1 MGRNKIFVCT
11 VFCLAQAF
19 VCIAQTGSYFI
30 EFKDKRRDQKPADF
44 LSSKAIHRREKQ
56 KIAFSFSDYTV
67 DKEYINK
74 VVEFDNVKFNYSLKW
89 LNGILVECDKPTA
102 LAISRLNCVASA
114 KLVSQHY
121 QTSNHPQGILQ
132 ANKLASLDYGNA
144 LNQIQTIGVDKMH
157 EAGITGKG
165 VLIAVFDGG
174 FSGADNATSLKPLFD
189 QNRIKYTFNIVENIT
204 NVYRRHAHGT
214 NALSCIAAYMPGS
227 LIGTGYGADFAL
239 LISEDISSE
248 TRREE
253 YNWMRAAEI
262 ADSIGA
268 DIISS
273 SLGYNTFDDSAEDH
287 TLNELDGKTTVIT
300 KAAQLA
306 AQKGILVVNSAGNNY
321 NDKKWPY
328 IVFPNDADSILSV
341 GAVQDNASK
350 ASFSA
355 IGATYDGRIKP
366 DVSALGV
373 GISLNNSGNSITSG
387 SGTSYSAPLI
397 AGLAAGIWE
406 FDSTLTNVELLNYI
420 KQSSSLFCAP
430 NNLIGYGV
438 PNYSLAA
445 QVIKEKNRIDC
456 STQRSLENVFYPNPI
471 SDFLVIQMNNPG
483 ISVEDKNV
491 RLLDLSGKEVMVG
504 QISAFRF
511 VNNRFDISNLKT
523 GVYVLMIGTISYKVV
538 KL

>member
-1 MGRNKIFVCT
+1 MGLNKIIVCIT
-11 VFCLAQAF
+11 FCLAQAF
-19 VCIAQTGSYFI
+19 ACIAQTSSYFF
-30 EFKDKRRDQKPADF
+30 EFKDKKRNENPADF
-44 LSSKAIHRREKQ
+44 LSSKAIQRREKQ
-56 KIAFSFSDYTV
+56 KIAFSFSDYPV
-67 DKEYINK
+67 DNEYISK
-74 VVEFDNVKFNYSLKW
+74 VLEFENIKFSYSLKW
-89 LNGILVECDKPTA
+89 LNGILVECDEPTA
-102 LAISRLNCVASA
+102 LAISRLKCVASS
-114 KLVSQHY
+114 KLVSLHNHA
-121 QTSNHPQGILQ
+121 SNHSQGILQ

-189 QNRIKYTFNIVENIT
+189 QNRIKYTFNIIENIP

-214 NALSCIAAYMPGS
+214 NVLSCIAAYLPGN

-273 SLGYNTFDDSAEDH
+273 SLGYNTFDDSSEDH

-306 AQKGILVVNSAGNNY
+306 AQKGILVVNSAGNNF

-328 IVFPNDADSILSV
+328 IVFPSDADSILSV
-341 GAVQDNASK
+341 GAVQDNGSK

-355 IGATYDGRIKP
+355 VGPTFDGRIKP

-373 GISLNNSGNSITSG
+373 GISLNNSGSSITSG

-420 KQSSSLFCAP
+420 KQSSSLFCTS
-430 NNLIGYGV
+430 NNLIGYGT
-438 PNYSLAA
+438 PYYTLAV
-445 QVIKEKNRIDC
+445 QLIKEKNKIDC
-456 STQRSLENVFYPNPI
+456 SAQLGLENVFYPNPI
-471 SDFLVIQMNNPG
+471 SDFLVIQMNDLG
-483 ISVEDKNV
+483 GGVEDKSV

-504 QISAFRF
+504 QLSAFRF

-523 GVYVLMIGTISYKVV
+523 GVYVLMIGTNSYKVI

>member
-1 MGRNKIFVCT
+1 MAWNRFIYCFV
-11 VFCLAQAF
+11 FSF
-19 VCIAQTGSYFI
+19 VQFQCIGQTSSYFF
-30 EFKDKRRDQKPADF
+30 EFKDKKQDQKPADF
-44 LSSKAIHRREKQ
+44 LSSKAIQRREKQ
-56 KIAFSFSDYTV
+56 KIAFSFSDYPV
-67 DKEYINK
+67 DKEYISNVLK
-74 VVEFDNVKFNYSLKW
+74 FDNVEYKYSLKW
-89 LNGILVECDKPTA
+89 LNGILVECDETTA
-102 LAISRLNCVASA
+102 LAISKLKCVANS
-114 KLVSQHY
+114 KLVSSY
-121 QTSNHPQGILQ
+121 NPASNHSQGILQ

-144 LNQIQTIGVDKMH
+144 LNQIQTIGVEKMH

-174 FSGADNATSLKPLFD
+174 FSGADNATSLKHLFD
-189 QNRIKYTFNIVENIT
+189 QNQIKYTFNIVENIT
-204 NVYRRHAHGT
+204 NVYRRHPHGT
-214 NALSCIAAYMPGS
+214 NVLSCIAAYMPGR

-273 SLGYNTFDDSAEDH
+273 SLGYNTFDNSAEDH
-287 TLNELDGKTTVIT
+287 TLNELDGRTTVIT

-306 AQKGILVVNSAGNNY
+306 SRKGILVVNSAGNNF

-328 IVFPNDADSILSV
+328 IVFPSDADSILSV
-341 GAVQDNASK
+341 GAVQDDGSK

-355 IGATYDGRIKP
+355 VGATFDGRIKP

-373 GISLNNSGNSITSG
+373 GVSLNNSGNSIISG

-406 FDSTLTNVELLNYI
+406 FAPTLTNVELLNYI
-420 KQSSSLFCAP
+420 KQSSNKYCRP
-430 NNLIGYGV
+430 NNEIGYGI
-438 PNYSLAA
+438 PNYSIAVQL
-445 QVIKEKNRIDC
+445 INDKTKIDC
-456 STQRSLENVFYPNPI
+456 NTISNYDTVFYPNPI
-471 SDFLVIQMNNPG
+471 SDFLFIQM
-483 ISVEDKNV
+483 DKIDFSGDDKI
-491 RLLDLSGKEVMVG
+491 RFLDLSGKEVMIR
-504 QISAFRF
+504 QISGSRF
-511 VNNRFDISNLKT
+511 INQRIDIGSLKT
-523 GVYVLMIGTISYKVV
+523 GVYILMIGTNTYKVV

>member
-1 MGRNKIFVCT
+1 MAWNRLLYWFV
-11 VFCLAQAF
+11 FSF
-19 VCIAQTGSYFI
+19 VQSFQCIGQTSSYFF
-30 EFKDKRRDQKPADF
+30 EFKDKKQDQRPTDF
-44 LSSKAIHRREKQ
+44 LSSKALQRREKQ
-56 KIAFSFSDYTV
+56 NIVFSFSDYPV
-67 DKEYINK
+67 DREYISNVLK
-74 VVEFDNVKFNYSLKW
+74 NDNVKFKYSLKW
-89 LNGILVECDKPTA
+89 LNGILVECDEPTA
-102 LAISRLNCVASA
+102 LAISKLKCVANS
-114 KLVSQHY
+114 KLVSTHNP
-121 QTSNHPQGILQ
+121 TFNHSQGILQ

-174 FSGADNATSLKPLFD
+174 FSGVDNATSLKHLFD
-189 QNRIKYTFNIVENIT
+189 QNRIKYTFNIVENIP
-204 NVYRRHAHGT
+204 NVYRRHPHGT

-227 LIGTGYGADFAL
+227 LIGTAHGADFAL

-268 DIISS
+268 DVISS
-273 SLGYNTFDDSAEDH
+273 SLGYYSFDDEAEDH
-287 TLNELDGKTTVIT
+287 TINELDGKTTVVS

-306 AQKGILVVNSAGNNY
+306 SQKGILVVNSAGNNF

-328 IVFPNDADSILSV
+328 IVFPSDADSILSV
-341 GAVQDNASK
+341 GAVQDDGSK

-355 IGATYDGRIKP
+355 VGATFDGRIKP

-373 GISLNNSGNSITSG
+373 GVALNNSGNSITRG

-406 FDSTLTNVELLNYI
+406 FDPTLTNVELLNYI
-420 KQSSSLFCAP
+420 KQSSSLFCTP

-438 PNYSLAA
+438 PNYLLAA
-445 QVIKEKNRIDC
+445 QLIKEKSKIDC
-456 STQRSLENVFYPNPI
+456 TTQLSIENVFYPNPI
-471 SDFLVIQMNNPG
+471 SDFLVIQMNDPG
-483 ISVEDKNV
+483 ISLEDKIV

-504 QISAFRF
+504 QLSAFRF

-523 GVYVLMIGTISYKVV
+523 GVYVLMIGTNSYKVV